1 VNLIKTVQNVPGEIG
16 LILDIDVFMQNPF
29 EYNELRIKECL
40 EEMRWVKNKVF
51 FGSLTDEIIQELK

>member
-1 VNLIKTVQNVPGEIG
+1 MKHSDIG

-29 EYNELRIKECL
+29 EYDETRIKKCL

-51 FGSLTDEIIQELK
+51 FGSLTDKIIKELE

>member
-29 EYNELRIKECL
+29 EYNEPRIKECL
-40 EEMRWVKNKVF
+40 EEMRWIKNKVF
-51 FGSLTDEIIQELK
+51 FGSLTDKIIRELK